1 MRRSHLILF
10 ALCMAGYLARG
21 PFPVE
26 ANPSANPVAK
36 SLAPAVVDQPAA
48 GANSFT
54 QTQAKERITNAGY
67 SSVDSLTRNSDGIW
81 TGTALKQGRPINVML
96 DFKGDISEK

>member
-1 MRRSHLILF
+1 MRRPHLILF
-10 ALCMAGYLARG
+10 ALCIAGYLAPG
-21 PFPVE
+21 PFPAE
-26 ANPSANPVAK
+26 ANPSANPMAK
-36 SLAPAVVDQPAA
+36 SPAPAIVDQPAA

-67 SSVDSLTRNSDGIW
+67 SSVDSLTKTSDGVW
-81 TGTALKQGRPINVML
+81 TCTALKQGRPINVML